1 MFLRRGLRTGNE
13 SWSAEEIS
21 YANRLVDEFKL
32 GLLPLSDGT
41 TLRTFLSRL
50 LNSDLNRINGRFDG
64 AGGGIAGL
72 VFRRR
77 QADMDRRAP
86 EDVERRSRELA
97 ALERRFLVRLLG
109 PTAPTIA
116 PWLEPSPAAAPG
128 LEPSRAGRESES
140 DSDDISVASTVA
152 WSVASTVEMDAS
164 SFLNPASKTLPPSLK
179 MNGFILRPGT
189 RPLPPGP
196 DAVAPTFGEW
206 SRDLKKNHPGLFAP
220 MDRFMMPRRS
230 KEAAAK
236 ARAADSKAIAVVFK
250 KSLIEVIGEKCD
262 GRLSDLQ
269 TEFVT
274 YACQRYE
281 QLTFAKNAHFEEM
294 LRECLTECC
303 REFCQR
309 KSISEAELWL
319 HNTAAG
325 ESRRLF
331 SELPF
336 AD

>member
-1 MFLRRGLRTGNE
+1 MFLVRGLRANNE
-13 SWSAEEIS
+13 SWSAEEVA
-21 YANRLVDEFKL
+21 YANRLIDEFKL

-64 AGGGIAGL
+64 AGDGIAGL

-77 QADMDRRAP
+77 QADMDRRTP

-97 ALERRFLVRLLG
+97 GLERRFLVRLLG
-109 PTAPTIA
+109 ESAPTIA

-140 DSDDISVASTVA
+140 DSDDISVASTVE
-152 WSVASTVEMDAS
+152 WDAS
-164 SFLNPASKTLPPSLK
+164 SFLKNGGKPMPPPSLK

-206 SRDLKKNHPGLFAP
+206 SRELKSNHPGLFAK
-220 MDRFMMPRRS
+220 MDRFEMTRRS

-303 REFCQR
+303 REFCRR

>member
-1 MFLRRGLRTGNE
+1 
-13 SWSAEEIS
+13 
-21 YANRLVDEFKL
+21 
-32 GLLPLSDGT
+32 
-41 TLRTFLSRL
+41 
-50 LNSDLNRINGRFDG
+50 
-64 AGGGIAGL
+64 
-72 VFRRR
+72 
-77 QADMDRRAP
+77 
-86 EDVERRSRELA
+86 
-97 ALERRFLVRLLG
+97 
-109 PTAPTIA
+109 
-116 PWLEPSPAAAPG
+116 
-128 LEPSRAGRESES
+128 
-140 DSDDISVASTVA
+140 
-152 WSVASTVEMDAS
+152 
-164 SFLNPASKTLPPSLK
+164 
-179 MNGFILRPGT
+179 
-189 RPLPPGP
+189 
-196 DAVAPTFGEW
+196 
-206 SRDLKKNHPGLFAP
+206 
-220 MDRFMMPRRS
+220 MDRFKMTRRS

-281 QLTFAKNAHFEEM
+281 QLTFAKHAHFEEM
-294 LRECLTECC
+294 LRQCLTESC

-319 HNTAAG
+319 HNTPAG

>member
-1 MFLRRGLRTGNE
+1 
-13 SWSAEEIS
+13 
-21 YANRLVDEFKL
+21 
-32 GLLPLSDGT
+32 
-41 TLRTFLSRL
+41 
-50 LNSDLNRINGRFDG
+50 
-64 AGGGIAGL
+64 
-72 VFRRR
+72 
-77 QADMDRRAP
+77 
-86 EDVERRSRELA
+86 
-97 ALERRFLVRLLG
+97 
-109 PTAPTIA
+109 
-116 PWLEPSPAAAPG
+116 
-128 LEPSRAGRESES
+128 
-140 DSDDISVASTVA
+140 
-152 WSVASTVEMDAS
+152 
-164 SFLNPASKTLPPSLK
+164 
-179 MNGFILRPGT
+179 
-189 RPLPPGP
+189 
-196 DAVAPTFGEW
+196 
-206 SRDLKKNHPGLFAP
+206 
-220 MDRFMMPRRS
+220 MDRFKMTRRS

-303 REFCQR
+303 REFCRR
-309 KSISEAELWL
+309 KSSSEAELWL